1 MDQENA
7 RNSVENHYGRGDIL
21 NSILRALRDMGKDV
35 TQLAPADLAPVDE
48 FHIRGREATVELA
61 HRAALQPG
69 LRVLD
74 VGSGLGGSV
83 RYLASAH
90 HVRATGIDLTKE
102 YVDVAHALADLVG
115 LQDQVTFRQSSA
127 LDLPFEAGAFDVV
140 WTEHVQ
146 MNIADKQAFYAGIAR
161 VLAPR
166 GRLVF
171 HDIFQG
177 PGGPLHFPVPW
188 AEEPAIS
195 FLTTPEVVR
204 KVLEAVGFRI
214 LEWEDKSQ
222 QSLEWFRAVVETL
235 QRSGPLPLGLHLLM
249 GDTAKAKFENN
260 IRNLQEG
267 RFVVFQAVA
276 EKA

>member
-1 MDQENA
+1 MDMGSAQ
-7 RNSVENHYGRGDIL
+7 NSVENHYGRGDIL
-21 NSILRALRDMGKDV
+21 NSILRALREMGKDV
-35 TQLAPADLAPVDE
+35 TKLAPADLAPVDE

-61 HRAALQPG
+61 NRAALKPG

-83 RYLASAH
+83 RYLASEH
-90 HVRATGIDLTKE
+90 HVQATGIDLTKE
-102 YVDVAHALADLVG
+102 YVDVACTLADLVG
-115 LQDQVTFRQSSA
+115 LKDSVAFQQSSA
-127 LDLPFEAGAFDVV
+127 LNIPFEDGSFDVV

-146 MNIADKQAFYAGIAR
+146 MNIADKRAFYAEIAR
-161 VLAPR
+161 VLAPH

-177 PGGPLHFPVPW
+177 NGGPLHFPVPW
-188 AEEPAIS
+188 AEEQTIS
-195 FLTTPEVVR
+195 FLATPEAVR
-204 KVLEAVGFRI
+204 HIIEALGFRI
-214 LEWEDKSQ
+214 VDWEDKSQ
-222 QSLEWFRAVVETL
+222 QSLEWFVAVVEKL
-235 QRSGPLPLGLHLLM
+235 QLSGPLPLGLHLLM
-249 GDTAKAKFENN
+249 GNTAKAKFENN